1 MESNDDLEI
10 AWQDFLAVGVPEMDE
25 EHRQFIARVNALN
38 RAIVEAKDKATV
50 RQAMDL
56 MLADAALHFRHEE
69 ELLTRWNYP
78 GAQAHAAK
86 HSALAAQFQRTL
98 EEFEEAEFSF
108 VWAVKGL
115 RLKQLLV
122 AHLLKEDLKYQ
133 GFLQSRRGPH

>member
-1 MESNDDLEI
+1 MENNDDLEI
-10 AWQDFLAVGVPEMDE
+10 AWQDYLTVGVPEMDE
-25 EHRQFIARVNALN
+25 EHRQFIARVNELN

-69 ELLTRWNYP
+69 ELLAKWNYP
-78 GAQAHAAK
+78 ESAAHTAK
-86 HSALAAQFQRTL
+86 HVALTAQFERVL
-98 EEFEEAEFSF
+98 KEFEEAEFSF

-133 GFLQSRRGPH
+133 DFLQSKVGPH